1 MAGDW
6 IKMRVSL
13 ATDPAVIGMA
23 TSLDRSEFEVVGML
37 HHLWGW
43 ADAHSRD
50 GHADGVTDRWVNRFV
65 QCDGFADA
73 MAHVGWLQ
81 VTGTG
86 ILFPHFDRH
95 NGESA
100 KARGL
105 AAERKRKQ
113 RSAVTGQTGQA
124 SRSERDNSVTRE
136 EKNREEKNKSSTPLP
151 PEGEDAADA
160 AEEQVDQENAVPV
173 RASQAN
179 EKPEQSEGFELFWK
193 AYPRKVAKADAAKA
207 WKKLKPDGA
216 MITTIMEALAKYCLS
231 HEWVKDGGQFVP
243 HPATWLNGR
252 RWEDEVRP
260 ASNVQPIQPS
270 RFVNLPAVNG
280 NEIRDKTAENERL
293 GVRRANF

>member
-50 GHADGVTDRWVNRFV
+50 GHADGVTVKWVNRFV

-73 MAHVGWLQ
+73 MAHVGWLL
-81 VTGTG
+81 VTETG
-86 ILFPHFDRH
+86 IVFPHFDRH

-113 RSAVTGQTGQA
+113 RSAATAQAGQL
-124 SRSERDNSVTRE
+124 SRSDRDESVTRE
-136 EKNREEKNKSSTPLP
+136 EKKREEKNKSNTPLTP
-151 PEGEDAADA
+151 LGGNAADTVPGEVIREPGA
-160 AEEQVDQENAVPV
+160 PDQSIQPTA
-173 RASQAN
+173 
-179 EKPEQSEGFELFWK
+179 KPELTEGFESFWK
-193 AYPRKVAKADAAKA
+193 VYPRQVAKTNAAKA
-207 WKKLKPDGA
+207 WKKLKPDA
-216 MITTIMEALAKYCLS
+216 ELIAKIMQSLADHRLS
-231 HEWVKDGGQFVP
+231 HEWLKDDGQFIP
-243 HPATWLNGR
+243 HPATWLNGK

-260 ASNVQPIQPS
+260 VSNVRPLHPS
-270 RFVNLPAVNG
+270 KIASLDG
-280 NEIRDKTAENERL
+280 IDYTAGMERRPD
-293 GVRRANF
+293 GSYRI